1 MTATTMGCHNDGLPP
16 REPIGETMTQSG
28 IHVVQEL
35 YRVALA
41 GQEDTIAQ
49 LVTPDMVKGVI

>member
-1 MTATTMGCHNDGLPP
+1 
-16 REPIGETMTQSG
+16 MTQSG
-28 IHVVQEL
+28 LHVVQAL

-41 GQEDTIAQ
+41 GQEEAIAQ